1 MITPTLKPYTV
12 SIPTADGEKVAHQI
26 ELMVPMEWDE
36 IVREWL
42 LTPEAELMIEST
54 KARHMGLLAPEEIR
68 ALRENLNLTQAQ
80 LSELLLIGAK
90 TWTRWE
96 TGRQRPSRSLN
107 ILLRALQT
115 GLLTPQS
122 LRQLQES
129 KDWSDATRA
138 RAETPE
144 DLNLSLCLEISP
156 DCPEFGDMP
165 LAA

>member
-1 MITPTLKPYTV
+1 MLPPTLKPYTL
-12 SIPTADGEKVAHQI
+12 SIPTADGEKVAYQL

-42 LTPEAELMIEST
+42 LTAEAELMIEST

-129 KDWSDATRA
+129 KDWSEAIKAKT
-138 RAETPE
+138 EIPE
-144 DLNLSLCLEISP
+144 DLNLHLSLETSA

-165 LAA
+165 FAA